1 MVARRDDSGAAGDE
15 RIPVRLHAARYAI
28 AVATLACAWALAP
41 PLAAVLISMLV
52 IVGVLLDVQRF
63 PTSPGDE
70 RARLD
75 ALWTT
80 TDEAIAF
87 LDPDGRVNDAT
98 TAFARFFGREPA
110 DVAGLPLSELAPE
123 SELVRLVS
131 EAAGGGRDVA
141 QLTIRNGSGERVP
154 VDVVVRPSGG
164 GTFLLALRPTVP
176 VSAAASADPTH
187 GEATPRAAALV
198 AIIERAAHD
207 LNNILSAISGNLDL
221 ARQDVGPVHPAR
233 ESLDEIL
240 SATRRARSVAST
252 LIQSTPRRSG
262 STPSGAPAT
271 SAAAA
276 AATPP
281 SATPG
286 AHAGKLLLYVDDD
299 EPLTDIIGRLL
310 TRKGHRVAGHTDVT
324 RALADFKSRA
334 GEFSLVV
341 TDLNLPNAS
350 GLDVAREIRALRP
363 DLPVVLVSGFFREE
377 ELQAARAQGI
387 AETLLKA
394 SSAHEFAA
402 DIARYLTR

>member
-1 MVARRDDSGAAGDE
+1 MTRGPAGDE

-28 AVATLACAWALAP
+28 AVATFTCAWVLAP

-63 PTSPGDE
+63 PASPGGE
-70 RARLD
+70 RARLE
-75 ALWTT
+75 ALWAT

-87 LDPDGRVNDAT
+87 LDPDARVNDAT

-110 DVAGLPLSELAPE
+110 SVVGLALSELAPE

-131 EAAGGGRDVA
+131 EVAGGGRDVA
-141 QLTIRNGSGERVP
+141 QLALRNGSGERVP

-176 VSAAASADPTH
+176 ASATAEPKH
-187 GEATPRAAALV
+187 GDATPEVAALV

-240 SATRRARSVAST
+240 SATRRARAVAST
-252 LIQSTPRRSG
+252 LIQSTPRRARSM
-262 STPSGAPAT
+262 PAGAPAT
-271 SAAAA
+271 ATAAS

-281 SATPG
+281 PAADG
-286 AHAGKLLLYVDDD
+286 GDAGKLLLYVDDD

>member
-15 RIPVRLHAARYAI
+15 RIPVRLHAARYVI
-28 AVATLACAWALAP
+28 AVATFACAWVLAP

-63 PTSPGDE
+63 PASPGGE
-70 RARLD
+70 RARLE
-75 ALWTT
+75 ALWAT

-87 LDPDGRVNDAT
+87 LDPDARVNDAT
-98 TAFARFFGREPA
+98 AAFARFFGREPA
-110 DVAGLPLSELAPE
+110 SVTGLALSELAPE
-123 SELVRLVS
+123 SELGRLVS
-131 EAAGGGRDVA
+131 EGARGGRDVA
-141 QLTIRNGSGERVP
+141 QLALRNGSGERVP

-164 GTFLLALRPTVP
+164 GTSLLALRPTVP
-176 VSAAASADPTH
+176 VSAEPKH
-187 GEATPRAAALV
+187 GEATPEAAALV

-240 SATRRARSVAST
+240 SATRRARAVAST
-252 LIQSTPRRSG
+252 LIQSTPRRSR
-262 STPSGAPAT
+262 SMPAGAPAAAT
-271 SAAAA
+271 AASAATSPPAA
-276 AATPP
+276 PA
-281 SATPG
+281 G
-286 AHAGKLLLYVDDD
+286 DAGKLLLYVDDD

-350 GLDVAREIRALRP
+350 GLDVAREVRALRP
-363 DLPVVLVSGFFREE
+363 DVPVVLVSGFFREE
-377 ELQAARAQGI
+377 ELQAARAEGI